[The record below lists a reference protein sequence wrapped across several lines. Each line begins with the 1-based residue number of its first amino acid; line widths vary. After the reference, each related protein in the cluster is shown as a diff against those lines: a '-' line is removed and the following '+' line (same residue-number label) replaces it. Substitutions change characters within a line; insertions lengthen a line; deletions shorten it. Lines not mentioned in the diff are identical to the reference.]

1 MIISENDR
9 CYEIRHKAS
18 NLLKELNID
27 TSTAIDIRNIIRK
40 YLQKDAD
47 IKNKSPEE
55 QKRIIQAH
63 VKKVIVYEKTIDINK
78 IVDLNGGGGGNRTRV
93 RRQSHRSLYERS
105 SGFSFR
111 RTASPEQDAAP
122 AISLKFPVWRRR
134 GLRPGS
140 LLL

>member
-47 IKNKSPEE
+47 IKNKSPDE
-55 QKRIIQAH
+55 QKRIIQAY
-63 VKKVIVYEKTIDINK
+63 VKKVIVYDNTIDIVK
-78 IVDLNGGGGGNRTRV
+78 IMDLNGGGGGN
-93 RRQSHRSLYERS
+93 
-105 SGFSFR
+105 
-111 RTASPEQDAAP
+111 
-122 AISLKFPVWRRR
+122 
-134 GLRPGS
+134 
-140 LLL
+140 